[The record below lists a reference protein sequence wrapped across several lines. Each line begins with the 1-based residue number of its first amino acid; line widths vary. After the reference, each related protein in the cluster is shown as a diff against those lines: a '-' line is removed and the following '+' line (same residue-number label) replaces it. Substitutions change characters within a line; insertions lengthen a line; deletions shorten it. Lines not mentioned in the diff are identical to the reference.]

1 MRQHP
6 HAEATYSVIPFEDD
20 TFAVEVRVPDTQP
33 ATVSPF
39 PTEAAAEA
47 WIADHKIRVQAQ
59 TRPGTIFRR
68 PRPAAGGKPLTST

>member
-6 HAEATYSVIPFEDD
+6 HAEATYSVVPSEDD

-33 ATVSPF
+33 ATVRPF

-47 WIADHKIRVQAQ
+47 WIADHKNRVQAQ
-59 TRPGTIFRR
+59 SRPGTIFRR
-68 PRPAAGGKPLTST
+68 PRPAVADKKLA